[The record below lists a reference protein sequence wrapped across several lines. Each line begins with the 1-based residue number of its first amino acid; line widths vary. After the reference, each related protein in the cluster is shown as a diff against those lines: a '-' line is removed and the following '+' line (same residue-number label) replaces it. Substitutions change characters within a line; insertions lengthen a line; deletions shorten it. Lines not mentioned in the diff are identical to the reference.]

1 MAVTPQT
8 NTDLGAIAEALRSRD
23 DFIICGHVSPDG
35 DCLGSQLGLAA
46 ALKGLG
52 KRVTD
57 RKSTRLNSSHI
68 TRSRMPSSA

>member
-52 KRVTD
+52 KIGRASCRERV
-57 RKSTRLNSSHI
+57 SS
-68 TRSRMPSSA
+68 PV